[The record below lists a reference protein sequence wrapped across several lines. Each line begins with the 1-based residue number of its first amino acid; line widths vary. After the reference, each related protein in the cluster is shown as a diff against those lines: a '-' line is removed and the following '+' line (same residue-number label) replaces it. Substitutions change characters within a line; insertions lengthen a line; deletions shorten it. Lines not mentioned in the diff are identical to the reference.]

1 MKPPQKPRKPRS
13 LVADRVPPREKVGS
27 IFSMRGKGKSQRCVS
42 WIREATG
49 CRVSKRAS
57 LWRLLSTLQAASTV
71 LRPFP
76 KGVLSSS
83 ALLSRFR
90 LLLHLRQA
98 ANPIANASSESLP
111 SLPST
116 SLIDR
121 GLTPTKQQRR
131 RGRGT
136 SRPNR
141 IVARTHVPDH
151 PARVRVRIDER
162 VRSLCLFDGH
172 VGVD

>member
-57 LWRLLSTLQAASTV
+57 LCRLLSTLQAASTI

-98 ANPIANASSESLP
+98 ANPIANVSSDSLP
-111 SLPST
+111 
-116 SLIDR
+116 
-121 GLTPTKQQRR
+121 LTPLYI
-131 RGRGT
+131 
-136 SRPNR
+136 SDRP
-141 IVARTHVPDH
+141 RTHPNQATT
-151 PARVRVRIDER
+151 PARPRHFPPKPHS
-162 VRSLCLFDGH
+162 RSDACTGSPGPREGPH
-172 VGVD
+172 R